1 MQISTAL
8 TGLPEP
14 RRGDRARQ
22 ISPERNLTFR
32 RKKTAIRAL
41 KCFSSSAP
49 NLRACHK
56 LTCPRKSLFKNADD
70 IPLITMEFIKMSP
83 GSSC

>member
-14 RRGDRARQ
+14 SRGDRASQ
-22 ISPERNLTFR
+22 HTFR
-32 RKKTAIRAL
+32 REKTVIRAL

-49 NLRACHK
+49 NLKACHK
-56 LTCPRKSLFKNADD
+56 LTCPSKSLFKNAGD
-70 IPLITMEFIKMSP
+70 IPLITMEFIKVSP
-83 GSSC
+83 GSSG